1 MKKKLSKGMMHPM
14 LLDYLLRFGTEW
26 RTQEETKM
34 FRVEMWV
41 RIKYDTNDNPFWQAL
56 EFGFIERRENRV
68 IIDDP
73 LDLHYRTDLY
83 RLTPKGMRRIA
94 RG

>member
-26 RTQEETKM
+26 RTQEETKL
-34 FRVEMWV
+34 FRVETWL

-56 EFGFIERRENRV
+56 EFGFIERREKRERLSRA
-68 IIDDP
+68 
-73 LDLHYRTDLY
+73 LDLYYDTDLY

>member
-14 LLDYLLRFGTEW
+14 LLDYLLRFGTNWVSFKATYE
-26 RTQEETKM
+26 
-34 FRVEMWV
+34 FRVEWYE
-41 RIKYDTNDNPFWQAL
+41 KAPSDYLFWQTR
-56 EFGFIERRENRV
+56 EFGFIERREKRER
-68 IIDDP
+68 
-73 LDLHYRTDLY
+73 LSRALHLYYDTDLY

>member
-1 MKKKLSKGMMHPM
+1 MKKRLNKGMMHPM

-26 RTQEETKM
+26 RTREETKE
-34 FRVEMWV
+34 FRAKTWES
-41 RIKYDTNDNPFWQAL
+41 IIYDTYSNPFYQAL
-56 EFGFIERRENRV
+56 VFGFIERRENRV
-68 IIDDP
+68 RLSRA
-73 LDLHYRTDLY
+73 LDLYYDTDLY